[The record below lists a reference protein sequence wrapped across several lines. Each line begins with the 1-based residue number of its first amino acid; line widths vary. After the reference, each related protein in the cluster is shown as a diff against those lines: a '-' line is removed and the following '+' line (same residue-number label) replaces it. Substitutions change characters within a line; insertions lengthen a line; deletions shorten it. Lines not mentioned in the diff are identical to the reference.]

1 MLRSMRNGVFSGF
14 FLVILLLGGVG
25 LVVSDGGGFFRS
37 GVQGTDVAKVGNQ
50 NILIAE
56 FDRSLRLLLRQ
67 QGVGTEEAYKA
78 GIIHQYL
85 AQEVSRTSLR
95 QEANSIGLQVSD
107 AQLAK
112 KIGQILE
119 PLIAQGMTKKAAFE
133 RLQQMSNMSDK
144 NLLKEVREDKSSQIL
159 FKAVSKNTLPI
170 SNDLAKAVY
179 QLQMHTRTIDFLEF
193 PHAYV
198 AGVETPSEET
208 LAKYYESVKAHYKSS
223 ERRDLS
229 LLIIDTKRLK
239 EQVEISKEDTQTF
252 YDDNAD
258 RYTHPER
265 RELQQAVFED
275 ETTAQAVAD
284 GFNDTI
290 EATVKNITG
299 NTKAFVGIQS
309 FEKEGLLKEIS
320 DAVFAVE
327 NETIVG
333 PIKTPLGWHVFQ
345 VTGIL
350 AKSISPLEDVA
361 EQINTDIFQERM
373 SEELYALAEELDER
387 LVGGESVAKL
397 VEQLPVQEV
406 KLDDISTM
414 DGHRLSK
421 LALEDQQLVL
431 QSSFQLYEGE
441 STPIE
446 EFSDG
451 RFFTVYVHSI
461 TPSLVPSQAEIQ
473 DKITSAW
480 INQQKQMKNFA
491 ETQNILAKIEGGK
504 TDIKSLKPSTKTMAQ
519 SDDAPY
525 GLSAYAMNTF
535 FTANK
540 DEVKLTSTPEGIV
553 IGYIRSI
560 NVPENIDAGK
570 LSNTKQALEAQ
581 SQQEL
586 MSVYVAYLQNQRD
599 TQINEALL
607 TQYYAPKS
615 E

>member
-50 NILIAE
+50 NIHIAE

-95 QEANSIGLQVSD
+95 QEANDIGLKISD

-119 PLIAQGMTKKAAFE
+119 PLIGQGMTKEAAFE
-133 RLQQMSNMSDK
+133 RLLQMSNMSDK

-193 PHAYV
+193 PHAKV
-198 AGVETPSEET
+198 AGVDAPSEET

-239 EQVEISKEDTQTF
+239 EQVEISKEDTQAF

-275 ETTAQAVAD
+275 ESTAQAVVD

-299 NTKAFVGIQS
+299 DTKAFVGIQS
-309 FEKEGLLKEIS
+309 FEKAGLLKEIS
-320 DAVFAVE
+320 DAVFTVE
-327 NETIVG
+327 NEAIVG

-350 AKSISPLEDVA
+350 AESISPLENVA

-397 VEQLPVQEV
+397 VEQLPIQEI

-414 DGHRLSK
+414 DGGRLSK
-421 LALEDQQLVL
+421 LTLEDQQLVL

-491 ETQNILAKIEGGK
+491 ETQSTLTKIEDGK

-519 SDDAPY
+519 SDEAPY
-525 GLSAYAMNTF
+525 GLSVYAMNTF

-540 DEVKLTSTPEGIV
+540 GEVKLTSTPEGIV
-553 IGYIRSI
+553 IGYVRSI
-560 NVPENIDAGK
+560 NIPEDIDAGK

-586 MSVYVAYLQNQRD
+586 MSVYVAYLQNQRN

-607 TQYYAPKS
+607 TKYYAPKG